1 MSETRFASTSHE
13 TLVCDSPRPAVARI
27 TLNRPA
33 VMNAYSFTMT
43 QELRSAIA
51 AYRDDDGLRSLIV
64 TGAGTRAFCTGG
76 DISGSEPEHSQ
87 KVRTQ
92 PMGHGREMREGM
104 QAVVL
109 ALRSLDKPS
118 VAMIRG
124 YAVAGGLAL
133 AMACDFR
140 FAAAT
145 ARLGD
150 TSGKV
155 GLLPDEGGAW
165 LFPRAMGLDKAL
177 RMTLLSEIYDA
188 GKAAE
193 LGLVTQVVDDAGLE
207 EATFTFAE
215 ALASRAPL
223 AVRLTKM
230 MMSRGAGLSLE
241 ESVADAQMAV
251 MIANPSADVREGL
264 KAFFEKRAPKFEGR

>member
-1 MSETRFASTSHE
+1 MSASRFETTAYE
-13 TLVCDSPRPAVARI
+13 TLVCEAPRPGVARI
-27 TLNRPA
+27 TLDRPK
-33 VMNAYSFTMT
+33 VMNAYSFAMT
-43 QELRSAIA
+43 QELQAAIA
-51 AYRDDDGLRSLIV
+51 AFRDDDGLRALVV
-64 TGAGTRAFCTGG
+64 TGSGTRAFCTGG

-87 KVRTQ
+87 RVRAQ
-92 PMGHGREMREGM
+92 PMGYGREMREGM
-104 QAVVL
+104 QAVVA
-109 ALRSLDKPS
+109 ALRNLDKPS

-140 FAAAT
+140 FAAAS

-165 LFPRAMGLDKAL
+165 LFPRAMGLDRAL
-177 RMTLLSEIYDA
+177 RMTLLSEVYDA
-188 GKAAE
+188 PKAAE
-193 LGLVTQVVDDAGLE
+193 LGLITEVVADEALE
-207 EATFTFAE
+207 EATFAFAE

-230 MMSRGAGLSLE
+230 MMSRSAGLSLE
-241 ESVADAQMAV
+241 ESIADAQLAV
-251 MIANPSADVREGL
+251 MIANPSEDVREGL
-264 KAFFEKRAPKFEGR
+264 KAFFEKRPPSFQGR

>member
-1 MSETRFASTSHE
+1 MSESRFTSTPHQ
-13 TLVCDSPRPAVARI
+13 TLVCDVPRPAVSRI
-27 TLNRPA
+27 TLNRPDK
-33 VMNAYSFTMT
+33 MNAYTFTMT
-43 QELRSAIA
+43 QELLAAVA
-51 AYRDDDGLRSLIV
+51 AYRDDDSFRALVI
-64 TGAGTRAFCTGG
+64 TGAGGRAFCTGG
-76 DISGSEPEHSQ
+76 DISGAEPEHSL
-87 KVRTQ
+87 KVQTQ
-92 PMGHGREMREGM
+92 PMGAGREMREGM
-104 QAVVL
+104 QAVVV

-133 AMACDFR
+133 AVACDFR
-140 FAAAT
+140 FAANS

-165 LFPRAMGLDKAL
+165 LFPRAMGLDRAL
-177 RMTLLSEIYDA
+177 RMTLLSEIYNA
-188 GKAAE
+188 PRAAE
-193 LGLVTQVVDDAGLE
+193 LGLVTEVVADDALE
-207 EATFTFAE
+207 ETTLAFAE
-215 ALASRAPL
+215 ALAARAPL

-230 MMSRGAGLSLE
+230 MMSRASGLSLE

-264 KAFFEKRAPKFEGR
+264 KAFFEKRPPKFEGR

>member
-1 MSETRFASTSHE
+1 MSECHFIAAAYQ
-13 TLVCDSPRPAVARI
+13 TLICDSPRPAVARI
-27 TLNRPA
+27 TLNRPDK
-33 VMNAYSFTMT
+33 MNAYTFTMT
-43 QELRSAIA
+43 QDLLA
-51 AYRDDDGLRSLIV
+51 AVAAFRDDDALRSLVV
-64 TGAGTRAFCTGG
+64 TGAGVRAFCTGG
-76 DISGSEPEHSQ
+76 DISGAEPAHSR
-87 KVRTQ
+87 KVAGQ
-92 PMGHGREMREGM
+92 PMGAGREMREGM

-109 ALRSLDKPS
+109 ALRGLDKPS

-140 FAAAT
+140 LAGRT

-177 RMTLLSEIYDA
+177 RMTLLGEIYDA
-188 GKAAE
+188 PRAE
-193 LGLVTQVVDDAGLE
+193 ALGLVTEVVEDAALDE
-207 EATFTFAE
+207 TTLAFAE
-215 ALASRAPL
+215 ALAARAPL
-223 AVRLTKM
+223 SVRLTKM
-230 MMSRGAGLSLE
+230 MMTRAAGLSLE

-264 KAFFEKRAPKFEGR
+264 KAFFEKRAPRFEGR

>member
-1 MSETRFASTSHE
+1 MSANPFASPAT
-13 TLVCDSPRPAVARI
+13 TLIRDVPRPGIARI
-27 TLNRPA
+27 TLNRPDK
-33 VMNAYSFTMT
+33 MNAYNGAMT
-43 QELRSAIA
+43 EELLA
-51 AYRDDDGLRSLIV
+51 AVAAFRDDDDLRSLVV

-76 DISGSEPEHSQ
+76 DISGSDPEHGR
-87 KVRTQ
+87 KVASQ

-109 ALRSLDKPS
+109 ALRNLDKPS

-140 FAAAT
+140 YAARS

-155 GLLPDEGGAW
+155 GLLADEGGAW

-177 RMTLLSEIYDA
+177 RMTLLSEVYDA
-188 GKAAE
+188 PRAE
-193 LGLVTQVVDDAGLE
+193 ALGLVTQVVADEALE
-207 EATFTFAE
+207 EATFAFAQ
-215 ALASRAPL
+215 ALATRAPL

-230 MMSRGAGLSLE
+230 MMARSAGLSLE

-251 MIANPSADVREGL
+251 MIANPSQDVREGL
-264 KAFFEKRAPKFEGR
+264 KAFFEKRPPRFEGR

>member
-1 MSETRFASTSHE
+1 MSQSRFLSASHR
-13 TLVCDSPRPAVARI
+13 TLICDTPRPGVARI
-27 TLNRPA
+27 VLNRPDK
-33 VMNAYSFTMT
+33 MNAYTHVMT
-43 QELRSAIA
+43 EDLLNAIA
-51 AYRDDDGLRSLIV
+51 AYRDDDALRALVV
-64 TGAGTRAFCTGG
+64 TGAGARAFCTGG
-76 DISGSEPEHSQ
+76 DISGSDPDHGQ
-87 KVRTQ
+87 QVRAQ

-109 ALRSLDKPS
+109 ALRNLDKPS

-140 FAAAT
+140 YAART

-155 GLLPDEGGAW
+155 GLLADEGGAW

-188 GKAAE
+188 ARAE
-193 LGLVTQVVDDAGLE
+193 ALGLVTEVVDDAALE
-207 EATFTFAE
+207 DATLAFAE
-215 ALASRAPL
+215 SLAGRAPL

-230 MMSRGAGLSLE
+230 MMARAAGLSLE
-241 ESVADAQMAV
+241 ESVVDAQMAV

-264 KAFFEKRAPKFEGR
+264 KAFFEKRPPKFEGR